1 MRKGILGVMLVLCTW
16 GAAAEE
22 VTLVTELIER
32 VRHAR
37 ELLGPELS
45 PRLQYAFDDKA
56 RTIWSFFPG
65 EHPGVPLSS
74 CNEEQQQALLECV
87 RVALSASGF
96 SKVETV
102 RALDDVL
109 AEDNPDSYSAS
120 KYFLSVW
127 GEPGEKGPW
136 SLRWEGH
143 HLSLNWLIK
152 EGRVMA
158 STPQFIGS
166 NPARVLEGPLKD
178 TRAQSQ
184 EEDIAR
190 ALIQSL
196 SEEQRSKALAGDEA
210 IADVITHMKSEAEAP
225 EEAGISYADL
235 EPEQQQRLRALIQ
248 VYVDVQARPIA
259 EGRTSALEEESLQQ
273 TRFAWYGGQQPGE
286 KHYYR
291 IQNPAWVIEYANT
304 QNNANH
310 IHTTWHDYAN
320 DFGRNILR
328 EHLAYHHGEAFGVP
342 W

>member
-1 MRKGILGVMLVLCTW
+1 MRKGILGVVLLLGTW
-16 GAAAEE
+16 SAVAEE

-37 ELLGPELS
+37 DLLEPELS
-45 PRLQYAFDDKA
+45 HRLQYAFDDKA

-65 EHPGVPLSS
+65 DHPGVPLSA

-87 RVALSASGF
+87 RAALSASGF

-109 AEDNPDSYSAS
+109 AEENPDTYSAS

-184 EEDIAR
+184 EEDLAR
-190 ALIQSL
+190 ALMQSL
-196 SEEQRSKALAGDEA
+196 NEEQRSKALAGDEA
-210 IADVITHMKSEAEAP
+210 IADVITHMKSEAVAP
-225 EEAGISYADL
+225 EEAGISYAELD
-235 EPEQQQRLRALIQ
+235 PEQQKQLRALIQ

-259 EGRTSALEEESLQQ
+259 ETRMAALEEDSLQQ
-273 TRFAWYGGQQPGE
+273 TRFAWYGGLQAGD

-291 IQNPAWVIEYANT
+291 IQNPAWVVEYANT

-310 IHTTWHDYAN
+310 IHTTWRDFAN

-328 EHLAYHHGEAFGVP
+328 DHLAYHHGEAVGVP